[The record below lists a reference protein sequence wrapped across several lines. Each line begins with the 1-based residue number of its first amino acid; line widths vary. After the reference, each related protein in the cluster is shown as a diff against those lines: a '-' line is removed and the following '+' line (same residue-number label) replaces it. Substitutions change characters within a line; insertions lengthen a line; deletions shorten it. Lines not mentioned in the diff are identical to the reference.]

1 MARAAVKAKQQA
13 RAKAQP
19 AKAARTRGRRRH
31 SGGGNP
37 NQQLFFMKLR
47 RGQKWLYALLA
58 VIFAI
63 TFVGVGVGSGT
74 QGLSGLYSGIF
85 GGGSDEVSKAKDEI
99 KDHPAK
105 GYLAL
110 ARAYET
116 KGDAAQAVSALHSYL
131 GLKKKDA
138 NAWAELGGLELSQA
152 QTFASQYQSA
162 AQAAQLADP
171 SAPFL
176 PNGTLATAVGTNA
189 AYAVAAQQ
197 ASSQTSSFYQQ
208 ATTALNSAVGDYQKA
223 VKIQPRNATRQQE
236 LAVAAENAGNIPVA
250 IGAWKMVNKLE
261 PNSPQ
266 HAQIAAKIKQ
276 LSKTQAQAASSAS
289 QQQPSYG
296 K

>member
-1 MARAAVKAKQQA
+1 M
-13 RAKAQP
+13 
-19 AKAARTRGRRRH
+19 
-31 SGGGNP
+31 
-37 NQQLFFMKLR
+37 
-47 RGQKWLYALLA
+47 
-58 VIFAI
+58 
-63 TFVGVGVGSGT
+63 GSGT
-74 QGLSGLYSGIF
+74 NGLSGLYSGIF
-85 GGGSDEVSKAKDEI
+85 GGGSDAASKAKHEI

-131 GLKKKDA
+131 ALQKKDA

-152 QTFASQYQSA
+152 QTFATQYQSA

-171 SAPFL
+171 SAAFL
-176 PNGTLATAVGTNA
+176 PSGTLATAVGTNA
-189 AYAVAAQQ
+189 AYQQAAQQ
-197 ASSQTSSFYQQ
+197 ASSQTSTLYQQ
-208 ATTALNSAVGDYQKA
+208 ATTSLNSAVSDYQKA

-236 LAVAAENAGNIPVA
+236 LAVAAENAGNAPVA
-250 IGAWKMVNKLE
+250 IAAWKMVNKLE

-266 HAQIAAKIKQ
+266 HAQIVARIKQ
-276 LSKTQAQAASSAS
+276 LSKGQPQVNSGSS